1 MQERGCVPAF
11 DPSNTVPDHSLLSW
25 SIMGICESCT
35 NGCDEIVNEKE
46 LNQVFKKYSKEY
58 PDNFMQSKGAVDE
71 INACIIRLENNQC
84 DQNAVDNVYE
94 CMCET
99 VKVEMRDKLD
109 SKTITLH
116 SG

>member
-1 MQERGCVPAF
+1 
-11 DPSNTVPDHSLLSW
+11 
-25 SIMGICESCT
+25 MGICESCT
-35 NGCDEIVNEKE
+35 NGCDEIVNKKE

-58 PDNFMQSKGAVDE
+58 PDNFMHSRVAVDE
-71 INACIIRLENNQC
+71 INAYIICLENNLC
-84 DQNAVDNVYE
+84 DLNAVDNVYE
-94 CMCET
+94 SMCET